1 VARFRDMGDLM
12 LERAA
17 GERRLYK
24 VRGVGTISFD
34 GLLSRAAT
42 AEAGEKRWRLARR
55 GFWGRRVEASD
66 TDGATI
72 GTFEP
77 HGLRRGGHMVWAE
90 RELRL
95 QPASAWRER
104 YALVDRDHE
113 LAIFDGK
120 EWGRKPVAISIDD
133 PDALDPG
140 LVLFTAFV
148 VRGLAADAS
157 AGAAA
162 SIVTR

>member
-1 VARFRDMGDLM
+1 MVDLM
-12 LERAA
+12 LERVP
-17 GERRLYK
+17 GERRLYE
-24 VRGVGTISFD
+24 VRGVGTIRFD
-34 GLLSRAAT
+34 GLFSRAAT

-66 TDGATI
+66 ADGTTI

-77 HGLRRGGHMVWAE
+77 HALRRGGPLVWAE

-104 YALVDRDHE
+104 YALVDGDQE
-113 LAIFDGK
+113 LAVFDGK
-120 EWGRKPVAISIDD
+120 GWGRKPVAISIDD

-148 VRGLAADAS
+148 VRGLAEDAS
-157 AGAAA
+157 ATAGAAA
-162 SIVTR
+162 STAATG